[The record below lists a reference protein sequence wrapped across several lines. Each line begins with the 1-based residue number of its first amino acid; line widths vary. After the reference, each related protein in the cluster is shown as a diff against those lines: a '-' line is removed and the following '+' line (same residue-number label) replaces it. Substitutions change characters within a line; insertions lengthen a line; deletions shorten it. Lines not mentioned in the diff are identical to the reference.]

1 MARVLILS
9 GGGRYSDPWHP
20 FPTTSQIIASALAE
34 AGHEVEVSDRVEQR
48 LCELTPGSIDVLL
61 TDIGNAAA
69 DNVEVPT
76 WDEPDPERYATA
88 MQNLV
93 AYRDSGGGLVGVH
106 VSATAW
112 PDEPEWANFLGGRWV
127 RGTTMHPPLGP
138 ASIEVID
145 RDHPVT
151 TGVASFETED
161 EKYTYLHVH
170 DGVRVL
176 AQHTYE
182 GKPQPLVW
190 AHETPAGGRVVY
202 TALGHDEGAYEA
214 PEVLRIIG
222 QGVDWVTAARG

>member
-20 FPTTSQIIASALAE
+20 FPKTSQIIASALTE

-48 LCELTPGSIDVLL
+48 LSELAPGSIDVLI

-69 DNVEVPT
+69 DNVEVPA

-93 AYRDSGGGLVGVH
+93 AYRDSGGALVGVH
-106 VSATAW
+106 VSSTAW

-151 TGVASFETED
+151 SGVASFETED

-170 DGVRVL
+170 EGVRVL

-182 GKPQPLVW
+182 GEPQPRLGAPDPRGRPRGV
-190 AHETPAGGRVVY
+190 HRAGPR
-202 TALGHDEGAYEA
+202 
-214 PEVLRIIG
+214 
-222 QGVDWVTAARG
+222 RGCL